1 MVRQFLT
8 DVLWP
13 PLDYLLIDTPPGTS
27 DEHIALAETLLKN
40 TTQTLNPPTS
50 SEEQILSSL
59 PHLAGA
65 LVVTTPQAISTSD
78 VKKELNFCRKTG
90 IGVIGVVENMS
101 GFVCECC
108 GERTNLFGSGGGE
121 AMAREFGVR
130 FLGGVPVDLGW
141 GKVVEEGGWAE
152 YGRVEEGGGD
162 GGREGKDE
170 DGGGGDGGMEGD
182 GIRSAE
188 DLVNGNG
195 EVSVDGASQQKRTDK
210 ALLVERYRSCK
221 LCEVFDGISRRIIDI
236 VETPG

>member
-1 MVRQFLT
+1 M
-8 DVLWP
+8 
-13 PLDYLLIDTPPGTS
+13 
-27 DEHIALAETLLKN
+27 
-40 TTQTLNPPTS
+40 
-50 SEEQILSSL
+50 
-59 PHLAGA
+59 
-65 LVVTTPQAISTSD
+65 VTTPQAISTSD
-78 VKKELNFCRKTG
+78 VKKELNFCKKTG

-152 YGRVEEGGGD
+152 YGQVEGGGGDGGREGADEDEGGGD
-162 GGREGKDE
+162 GGREGADE
-170 DGGGGDGGMEGD
+170 DEGGGDGGMEGD
-182 GIRSAE
+182 GTRSAK
-188 DLVNGNG
+188 D
-195 EVSVDGASQQKRTDK
+195 SVKGSGDITANGASQKRTHK

>member
-40 TTQTLNPPTS
+40 TTQTPIPASLPPTLS
-50 SEEQILSSL
+50 GEQTL

-78 VKKELNFCRKTG
+78 VKKELNFCKKTG

-130 FLGGVPVDLGW
+130 FLGSVPVDLGW

-152 YGRVEEGGGD
+152 YGKVEGSGED
-162 GGREGKDE
+162 GNREGKDE
-170 DGGGGDGGMEGD
+170 VG
-182 GIRSAE
+182 SANDDE
-188 DLVNGNG
+188 VEANGNG
-195 EVSVDGASQQKRTDK
+195 DVPVDGAPQKKSMEK
-210 ALLVERYRSCK
+210 ALLVDRYRSCK
-221 LCEVFDGISRRIIDI
+221 LCEVFGGISRRVIDI